1 MKGGGNPRSANSQTA
16 WYLLAAFGIAVLVNF
31 MITDLLGITSHDE
44 PSTAYAS
51 LLARS

>member
-1 MKGGGNPRSANSQTA
+1 MKGSENPRSAASQAA
-16 WYLLAAFGIAVLVNF
+16 WYLLAAFGIAMLVNF

-51 LLARS
+51 LLEGS